1 MRQAPAI
8 HDANGR
14 EVQPAPR
21 CRLAVRNRAIA
32 TAGEAPTPAPAKSP
46 FVRGCRQTLQVGER
60 MLEVFCFLVVAVF
73 LWKRLAFIILG
84 TAVAVMAVSW
94 RWPARVAPQDW
105 RLNSQNMQQVARVPA
120 LLAQLKN
127 PVGWDSG
134 RITNSSRENALRWR
148 LLPPVV
154 AGQLGLGPEAYLQAA
169 RWGALILLMAAGWY
183 AGTAG
188 RGAAV
193 VMLTATSSAWLW
205 AWHCVGQFDWIYLLL
220 LLWASFSPLK
230 NLILLAG
237 LAGPWV
243 DERFILALPAV
254 WWLRRRLNLSG
265 GVWALPGLLP
275 YLLARTVACAGGDL
289 SVVHQIR
296 LQAAQLS
303 AEYWWHW
310 LPVGW
315 LMGWRMG
322 WLLLA
327 AAATVA
333 VGRGWLRRDPA
344 LLTAATLGFGAVTFL
359 AWDSTRSAAMLLP
372 FTVAAA
378 RKLPAFSLPLLAIS
392 NLALPAILWM
402 NSLAIPL

>member
-1 MRQAPAI
+1 M
-8 HDANGR
+8 
-14 EVQPAPR
+14 
-21 CRLAVRNRAIA
+21 
-32 TAGEAPTPAPAKSP
+32 
-46 FVRGCRQTLQVGER
+46 
-60 MLEVFCFLVVAVF
+60 
-73 LWKRLAFIILG
+73 
-84 TAVAVMAVSW
+84 
-94 RWPARVAPQDW
+94 
-105 RLNSQNMQQVARVPA
+105 
-120 LLAQLKN
+120 
-127 PVGWDSG
+127 
-134 RITNSSRENALRWR
+134 
-148 LLPPVV
+148 
-154 AGQLGLGPEAYLQAA
+154 
-169 RWGALILLMAAGWY
+169 LLMAAGWY

-193 VMLTATSSAWLW
+193 VILTATSSAWLW
-205 AWHCVGQFDWIYLLL
+205 SWHCVGQFDWIYLLL
-220 LLWASFSPLK
+220 LLWVSFSPLK
-230 NLILLAG
+230 ILVLLAEI
-237 LAGPWV
+237 AGPWV

-265 GVWALPGLLP
+265 GAWVLPGLLP
-275 YLLARTVACAGGDL
+275 YLLARAAACAGGDL
-289 SVVHQIR
+289 SVAHQLR

-315 LMGWRMG
+315 FMGWRLG

-327 AAATVA
+327 AAAAVA